1 MNPRFAF
8 GIGFFALLCSA
19 STAFAGSIEGPL
31 QIIVSKET
39 QSLAVYDGDTV
50 IATSKVSTGKQGHS
64 TPTGIFSILEKKRY
78 HESNLYSN
86 APMPFMQRLTWSGI
100 ALHASNSVPSY
111 PASHG
116 CVRLP
121 NKFAPML
128 YNMTS
133 RGAHVIIS
141 DRTVVPSRIKHRLLM
156 QPRAVEETP
165 QLLSDA
171 ELRPAIPHAGEASV
185 EVAMNEVKPVFAEKP
200 DEQREPIRILIT
212 RRGERE
218 MNIDIQ
224 EILNSL
230 GHDAGTPDGFIGPQ
244 TRLAIRAFQTAG
256 NLAVDGAITP
266 ELVTA
271 LYAKAGRGT
280 PPNGILMVRQKFKP
294 LFEAPVTIRNPE
306 IALGTQFLQFQE
318 TDETSGE
325 GEWFGL
331 ALDNHLAAP
340 AQKRLGIT
348 VQTDATAF
356 NAVHR
361 TLDRISI
368 PQDTS
373 DRLAGLLADGSSLS
387 ISDTGLGMETG
398 AGTDFI
404 SITRKAPKS

>member
-19 STAFAGSIEGPL
+19 STALAGSIEGPL

-50 IATSKVSTGKQGHS
+50 IATSRVSTGKQGHS

-78 HESNLYSN
+78 HESNIYSN

-100 ALHASNSVPSY
+100 ALHASNSVPDY

-121 NKFAPML
+121 NKFAPVL

-133 RGAHVIIS
+133 RGAHVLIS
-141 DRTVVPSRIKHRLLM
+141 DRTIVPVKIRHRLLM
-156 QPRAVEETP
+156 QPQAIEETP

-171 ELRPAIPHAGEASV
+171 QLRPAIPHADGTSV
-185 EVAMNEVKPVFAEKP
+185 EVAMNEVKPVVAQKP
-200 DEQREPIRILIT
+200 VEERDPIRILIT

-218 MNIDIQ
+218 MNLDIQ

-230 GHDAGTPDGFIGPQ
+230 GHDAGTPDGYIGPQ
-244 TRLAIRAFQTAG
+244 TRAAVRSFQTAE
-256 NLAVDGAITP
+256 NLKADGAVTP
-266 ELVTA
+266 ELTEA
-271 LYAKAGRGT
+271 LYKKAGRGT
-280 PPNGILMVRQKFKP
+280 PPNGVLMVRRKFKP
-294 LFEAPVTIRNPE
+294 LFEAPVTIRDPE
-306 IALGTQFLQFQE
+306 IALGTQFLQFE
-318 TDETSGE
+318 ESDAASGE
-325 GEWFGL
+325 GEWFGV
-331 ALDNHLAAP
+331 ALDNYLP
-340 AQKRLGIT
+340 ATTQKRLGIT
-348 VQTDATAF
+348 VQADATAF
-356 NAVHR
+356 NAVYR
-361 TLDRISI
+361 TLDRIDI
-368 PQDTS
+368 PQETR
-373 DRLAGLLADGSSLS
+373 DRLAGLLAGGSSLS